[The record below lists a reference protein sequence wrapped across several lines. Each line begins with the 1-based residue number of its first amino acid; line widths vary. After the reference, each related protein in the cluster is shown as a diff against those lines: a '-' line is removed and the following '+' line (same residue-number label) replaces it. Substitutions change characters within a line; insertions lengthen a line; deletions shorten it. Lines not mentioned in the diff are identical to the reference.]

1 MITKANG
8 PDIGASAAQG
18 PAEIETTAAPTRER
32 LVAAAVRLFADQGY
46 EGTSVGEIEAAAGL
60 VPRRGALYR
69 HFDSKRALIGAAL
82 EERSEA
88 VERIGAQL
96 AELGGTGLEDE
107 LRAVA
112 EVALSE
118 LARER
123 ELARLVMKEGD
134 RFPDLARDF
143 HAAVVDS
150 GHRLGRAWLGAR
162 AHALGRDLD
171 DPDATS
177 QVLVDAMVGYALQ
190 EFMFGAVAEPFD
202 RERFLAG
209 WVRLGLTVLQPAEGD
224 RP

>member
-1 MITKANG
+1 MITQPPPTDPNPG
-8 PDIGASAAQG
+8 SAQ
-18 PAEIETTAAPTRER
+18 APTTSASELPTRDR

-46 EGTSVGEIEAAAGL
+46 AGTSVGEIEEAAGL

-69 HFDSKRALIGAAL
+69 HFDSKRALIDAAL
-82 EERSEA
+82 EERSKA
-88 VERIGAQL
+88 VERIGDQL
-96 AELGGTGLEDE
+96 AALGGEGLEAE

-112 EVALSE
+112 EITLGE
-118 LARER
+118 LERER

-143 HAAVVDS
+143 HAAVVDA

-162 AHALGRDLD
+162 AASLGLTLA

-190 EFMFGAVAEPFD
+190 EFMFGAVAEAFE

-209 WVRLGLTVLQPAEGD
+209 WVRLALTILEPSAGGQS
-224 RP
+224 